1 MDFKTFKIIIMNRK
15 FEHTDLIMIGGVV
28 AIIGLIVFSVTTYG
42 IGDSYVF
49 MF

>member
-1 MDFKTFKIIIMNRK
+1 MDFKTFKIKIMNRK

-28 AIIGLIVFSVTTYG
+28 TIISLIVFSVVAYG
-42 IGDSYVF
+42 IDDSYVF

>member
-1 MDFKTFKIIIMNRK
+1 MDFKTFKIKIMNRK

-28 AIIGLIVFSVTTYG
+28 TIISLIVFSVATYG
-42 IGDSYVF
+42 FNDSYVF

>member
-1 MDFKTFKIIIMNRK
+1 MDFKTFKIKIMNRK

-28 AIIGLIVFSVTTYG
+28 TIISLIVVSVVSYG
-42 IGDSYVF
+42 VNDSYVF

>member
-1 MDFKTFKIIIMNRK
+1 MDFKTFKIKIMNRK

-28 AIIGLIVFSVTTYG
+28 TIISLIVFSVVSYG
-42 IGDSYVF
+42 VNDSYVF